1 MSKIE
6 IKNIYKIFG
15 TDPASVLP
23 MVQKGASKEEVLEET
38 GHTVGLDNVSISIE
52 EGETFVCMGLSGS
65 GKSTLIRHINRLID
79 PTHGEVIVNGTN
91 VIDLN
96 ENQLI
101 DFRKNEMSMVF
112 QRFGLFPHKTV
123 IQNVAYGLEI
133 QGKKLEERNE
143 IAMQQIK
150 AVGLLGF
157 ENQYPSQLS
166 GGMQQRVGLARA
178 LATNPGILLMDEA
191 FSALDPLIRSDMQQ
205 QLIELQSEL
214 KKTIV
219 FITHDLDESLRLGD
233 HIGILNGGRLVQV
246 GTPEQIIMNP
256 ADDYVEAFVKDVNR
270 AKVLRAKTVMIKADQ
285 FNAKDLKLSDTYKV
299 NESVYI
305 EEFLPKVLSD
315 RSTIVVVDNKRR
327 YNGLYNRKRISYFT
341 KQNGSP
347 KIKQFNA
354 RSMGKKKF

>member
-15 TDPASVLP
+15 TDPLSVLP
-23 MVQKGASKEEVLEET
+23 MVQNGASKEIVLEDT

-79 PTHGEVIVNGTN
+79 PTHGEVLVNGTN
-91 VIDLN
+91 VLDLN

-133 QGKKLEERNE
+133 QGKQLEERNE
-143 IAMQQIK
+143 IAMQQID

-178 LATNPGILLMDEA
+178 LATDPGILLMDEA

-205 QLIELQSEL
+205 QLIELQSKL

-270 AKVLRAKTVMIKADQ
+270 AKVLRAKTIMIKASQ
-285 FNAKDLKLSDTYKV
+285 FNLNDIKLSNTFKV
-299 NESVYI
+299 NESVYV
-305 EEFLPKVLSD
+305 EEFLPKVLAD
-315 RSTIVVVDNKRR
+315 RSIIVVVDNKGDTKG
-327 YNGLYNRKRISYFT
+327 YITEKELAISLN
-341 KQNGSP
+341 KNSQNEFS
-347 KIKQFNA
+347 KTY
-354 RSMGKKKF
+354 